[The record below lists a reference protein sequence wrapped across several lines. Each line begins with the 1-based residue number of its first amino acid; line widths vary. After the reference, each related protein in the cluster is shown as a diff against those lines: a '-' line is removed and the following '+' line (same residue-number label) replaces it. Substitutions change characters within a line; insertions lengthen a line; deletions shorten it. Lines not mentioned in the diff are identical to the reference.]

1 MKQFEGPKL
10 SDMMLEKHNAIRSIV
25 YYVMSALH
33 LSLVV
38 G

>member
-1 MKQFEGPKL
+1 MKQFEAPNPP
-10 SDMMLEKHNAIRSIV
+10 DMMLEKHNAIRSTV